1 MYALLSEND
10 LLKNEVNYWPQLG
23 LLLFSCMLS
32 AAILMFIQQS
42 SGTHFK
48 YNNAQLLMLVIIFM
62 ITIVVMH
69 VTAVIQTNERPFIGF
84 LAPVAVGAMLIA
96 LLLDTTLAFVCSILI
111 GLLSS
116 IILNTHQ
123 GQLFDFE
130 LGFFAIVVSFVAI
143 FATHR
148 ASQRSTI
155 LKGAIMVCL
164 LDHWL
169 YLHWL

>member
-1 MYALLSEND
+1 
-10 LLKNEVNYWPQLG
+10 
-23 LLLFSCMLS
+23 
-32 AAILMFIQQS
+32 MFIQQG

-48 YNNAQLLMLVIIFM
+48 YNNAQLLMLVLIFIIS
-62 ITIVVMH
+62 IVVMY
-69 VTAVIQTNERPFIGF
+69 VTALIQTNERPFIGF

-96 LLLDTTLAFVCSILI
+96 LLLDASLAFVCSILI
-111 GLLSS
+111 GILSS

-130 LGFFAIVVSFVAI
+130 RLLCSCRFVCGD

-155 LKGAIMVCL
+155 LKEPSWSVCL
-164 LDHWL
+164 DL
-169 YLHWL
+169 